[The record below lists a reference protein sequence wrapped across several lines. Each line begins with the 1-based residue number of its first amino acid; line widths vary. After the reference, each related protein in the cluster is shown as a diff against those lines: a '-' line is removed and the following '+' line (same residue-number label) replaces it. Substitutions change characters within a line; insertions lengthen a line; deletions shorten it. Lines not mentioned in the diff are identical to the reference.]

1 MMSVYIKK
9 KYITTFSSFTKFE
22 FSMQNFSNPSLALD
36 EIPRHQ
42 NLELLQVNPGFK
54 TIMLIE
60 RTILLLV
67 LFSGFTIAVFYF
79 HVTTKPLLIVGG
91 YLLLGALLGVLLF
104 TAGKAFSNMGY
115 ALRKHDL
122 VFRKGWLFEKLHIIP
137 LKKIQ
142 HCQVK
147 RGPLERRFGLASLK
161 IFTAGGAGADI
172 TLSGLMQTDA
182 ERLKD
187 WLVITPGETLNP
199 TPEADATA
207 MG

>member
-1 MMSVYIKK
+1 M
-9 KYITTFSSFTKFE
+9 
-22 FSMQNFSNPSLALD
+22 
-36 EIPRHQ
+36 
-42 NLELLQVNPGFK
+42 
-54 TIMLIE
+54 
-60 RTILLLV
+60 
-67 LFSGFTIAVFYF
+67 
-79 HVTTKPLLIVGG
+79 GG
-91 YLLLGALLGVLLF
+91 YIILSMLLGVFLF
-104 TAGKAFSNMGY
+104 TAGKAFDNMVY

-147 RGPLERRFGLASLK
+147 RGPLERRYGLASLK

-172 TLSGLMQTDA
+172 TLSGLTQHDA

-187 WLVITPGETLNP
+187 WLVITPGEPINP
-199 TPEADATA
+199 TPDADAAA

>member
-1 MMSVYIKK
+1 
-9 KYITTFSSFTKFE
+9 
-22 FSMQNFSNPSLALD
+22 MQTFSNPAMMLD
-36 EIPRHQ
+36 DLPRHQ
-42 NLELLQVNPGFK
+42 NLELLQVMPDYKKILF
-54 TIMLIE
+54 IE
-60 RTILLLV
+60 RTIFWLV
-67 LFSGFTIAVFYF
+67 LIIAFSIAVFYF
-79 HVTTKPLLIVGG
+79 HVTKNQWLIMGG
-91 YLLLGALLGVLLF
+91 YIILSMLLGVFLF
-104 TAGKAFSNMGY
+104 TAVKAFDNMGY

-147 RGPLERRFGLASLK
+147 RGPLERRYGLASLK

-172 TLSGLMQTDA
+172 TLSGLTQHDA

-187 WLVITPGETLNP
+187 WLVITPGESINP
-199 TPEADATA
+199 NPDEDGAT

>member
-1 MMSVYIKK
+1 
-9 KYITTFSSFTKFE
+9 
-22 FSMQNFSNPSLALD
+22 MQTFSNPALAWE
-36 EIPRHQ
+36 EIPRFQ
-42 NLELLQVNPGFK
+42 NLELQQVMPAYK
-54 TIMLIE
+54 KIMWVERIILWLILV
-60 RTILLLV
+60 IGASAILFFSSVADKHWWIFGGGLLL
-67 LFSGFTIAVFYF
+67 AV
-79 HVTTKPLLIVGG
+79 
-91 YLLLGALLGVLLF
+91 LLGVLLF
-104 TAGKAFSNMGY
+104 TANKAFQNMGY

-147 RGPLERRFGLASLK
+147 RGPLERRYGLASLK

-172 TLSGLMQTDA
+172 TLNGLTQQDA

-187 WLVITPGETLNP
+187 WLVITPGEPINP
-199 TPEADATA
+199 TTDEDAAT

>member
-1 MMSVYIKK
+1 
-9 KYITTFSSFTKFE
+9 
-22 FSMQNFSNPSLALD
+22 MQTFSNPAMMLD
-36 EIPRHQ
+36 DLPRHQ
-42 NLELLQVNPGFK
+42 NLELLQVMPGYKKILF
-54 TIMLIE
+54 IE
-60 RTILLLV
+60 RTIFWLV
-67 LFSGFTIAVFYF
+67 LIIAFSIAVFYF
-79 HVTTKPLLIVGG
+79 HVTKNQWLIMGG
-91 YLLLGALLGVLLF
+91 YIILSMLLGVFLF
-104 TAGKAFSNMGY
+104 TAGKAFDNMGY

-147 RGPLERRFGLASLK
+147 RGPLERRYGLASLK

-172 TLSGLMQTDA
+172 TLNGLTQQDA

-187 WLVITPGETLNP
+187 WLVISPGEPINS
-199 TPEADATA
+199 TPDEDAAT